1 MIHMARPVLFLF
13 FALVATA
20 ACSALEPAFDRFAGE
35 VARINRER
43 EEERKEKEMMARAHL
58 SKGNAL
64 ANELSSK
71 SERRRM
77 LQMREQELFAQ
88 WTSTQKKLEA
98 QAKGMMEELG
108 SATTF
113 VTDTRKSLEAAK
125 SERAAQLQRADDID
139 QQRRRLMEKRR
150 DLLQERALIASQ
162 LETLSGNLT
171 VLDAAKQRAL
181 QTAVQQADT
190 VAQEEAQLASLESES
205 SKERGELWNLD
216 VRLHTLQTRLNQT
229 LAAAPPP
236 VAVPSP
242 TPEALV
248 AAPANASSP
257 SNGSFPSPAPI
268 NASSPIN
275 ESSPSAMVTP
285 IPASKARVPAP
296 KGVVARLMRASRPTA

>member
-1 MIHMARPVLFLF
+1 MARPVLFLF

-20 ACSALEPAFDRFAGE
+20 ACTALEPAFDRFAGE

-296 KGVVARLMRASRPTA
+296 KGVVARLMRAYRPTA